1 MILILI
7 VLTLFTIAKGSLV
20 NVDPKTNLFIDSQNR
35 VIIIYYFLNFRKKNL
50 EEMSDTCLNLFFLNI
65 IGSIVSWCECCV

>member
-7 VLTLFTIAKGSLV
+7 VLTLFTISKGSLV

-35 VIIIYYFLNFRKKNL
+35 VIIIIIIYFLNFSEKEFGRN
-50 EEMSDTCLNLFFLNI
+50 E
-65 IGSIVSWCECCV
+65 